1 MTMFGS
7 SINNQPKLQIWNRK
21 SSTTKSSFLRVTI
34 FVAAHSAREI
44 QTTITATS
52 IPVMEELEKACWDGM
67 LQEMFPELF
76 EKSVQRN
83 NNYVWNTASGVN
95 FLCVQMAPCPLPV
108 EKETSIVPYY
118 FLNTTGNAN

>member
-1 MTMFGS
+1 MKPKIINHEILLFTGNHFGS
-7 SINNQPKLQIWNRK
+7 RPLCKRNTDHDNSDIY
-21 SSTTKSSFLRVTI
+21 SC
-34 FVAAHSAREI
+34 
-44 QTTITATS
+44 
-52 IPVMEELEKACWDGM
+52 MEELEKAYWDGM

-83 NNYVWNTASGVN
+83 NNYVWNTASGAN

-118 FLNTTGNAN
+118 FLNTTANAN